1 MLHIQT
7 NSAYKTLE
15 GHRTTADYFFWGGG
29 GLFLLNKTTHK
40 ALPHV
45 KNMTALI
52 TQTLETGL
60 ICHFTSTSSNSFES
74 TLL

>member
-1 MLHIQT
+1 M
-7 NSAYKTLE
+7 
-15 GHRTTADYFFWGGG
+15 TTDYFWGAC
-29 GLFLLNKTTHK
+29 FLLNKTTHT

-60 ICHFTSTSSNSFES
+60 ICHLTSGFSNSFER

>member
-1 MLHIQT
+1 MLHIQI

-15 GHRTTADYFFWGGG
+15 GHRMTTDYFWGAC
-29 GLFLLNKTTHK
+29 FLLNKTTHT

-60 ICHFTSTSSNSFES
+60 IYHLTSGFSNSFER